1 MTTPKS
7 FPYLHGFSAN
17 EQERLRKQARFAE
30 HAIYRNID
38 FNKAKNILEV
48 GCGVGAQSEILLR
61 RFPDIHLTGIDLND
75 KQLQAANQ
83 YLSSLSYAK
92 DRYDI
97 LQMDAMNMKFE
108 SNEFDGA
115 FLCWVLEHIPD
126 PSQVLSEVRRVLKPG
141 SRVFIT
147 EVMNST
153 FFIDPYSP
161 NVWKYWMA
169 FNDFQ
174 YDQAGDPFIG
184 AKLGNLLTSLGYSQ
198 IKTKIFTWHLDNRH
212 PSRRKEMFDYW
223 LELMLSGAEQLKNS
237 KYIDEDTIQAAIQ
250 EMNDVKVNPDSV
262 FLYSFMQAEATVLP
276 ISN

>member
-1 MTTPKS
+1 MTNPKN
-7 FPYLHGFSAN
+7 FPYLHGFSDN

-30 HAIYRNID
+30 HVIYRNID
-38 FNKAKNILEV
+38 FVKSQKILEV

-75 KQLQAANQ
+75 KQLQAARK
-83 YLSSLSYAK
+83 YLDSVSYAK
-92 DRYDI
+92 NRFDI
-97 LQMDAMNMKFE
+97 KQMDAMNMKFE
-108 SNEFDGA
+108 SNQFDGA

-174 YDQAGDPFIG
+174 YDQAGDPFVG

-198 IKTKIFTWHLDNRH
+198 VKTKIFTWHLDNRH
-212 PSRRKEMFDYW
+212 PTRRKEMFDYW
-223 LELMLSGAEQLKNS
+223 LELMLSGADQLREA

-250 EMNDVKVNPDSV
+250 EMNDVKINPDAV

-276 ISN
+276 FAN